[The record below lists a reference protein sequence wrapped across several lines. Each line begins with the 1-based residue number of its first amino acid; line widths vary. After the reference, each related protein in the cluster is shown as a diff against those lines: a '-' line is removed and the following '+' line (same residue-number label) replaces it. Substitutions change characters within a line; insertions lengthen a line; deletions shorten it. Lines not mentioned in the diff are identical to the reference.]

1 MRKLLFILLGMLF
14 CWMPL
19 MAQSGMQIKL
29 QAKASIKGIVVEEDG
44 SPVMYASV
52 VAIASGKVLG
62 GVMTDTTGAF
72 KMDIGKVGKY
82 SLKISSIGYNDVS
95 MEIDRSSGG
104 ALDLGRIVMS
114 LNTLALDG
122 VVVSAEAASRSV
134 SVEKTR
140 ISPQSSAS
148 AATGSVLEVIRG
160 SSSVSVDGNDNVS
173 IRGNSNVLILVD
185 GVPTTLGG
193 LGSIP
198 LANVQSIDIITSPDV
213 KYDSEGT
220 GGIISIVSKKQLA
233 NAFTS
238 MASFNY
244 GFNNFLNGNLALA
257 YNEGRWGFRFN
268 FNGRYERDEIESEL
282 HRRIKQSGRVVDQ
295 IIEATKKTANYNI
308 GANISFKATERDI
321 LTLDFKAIYPR
332 LNNFQDFNRFRQTD
346 ITFNRETY
354 EGSLSYRH
362 IIVPDK
368 KELNLS
374 ASVSSITG
382 HRPSYYYEGG
392 SMVQKSVSGGHPF
405 NSSLQA
411 DYMTALGK
419 GKFETGVKM
428 TYRQNNIDHKMY
440 EYNPQTGEWE
450 LSIPLSNDLKHREY
464 IPAAYAM
471 YSSKLSKKL
480 SLKAGL
486 RFEYSYVTLRNN
498 KDKLDDHSDCFFL
511 APNLVF
517 NWKISAPWSMTF
529 ALSRRI
535 SRPTYPQLNPY
546 INLIDNQTYETGNVN
561 LSPEKANKLDIG
573 YSFAGGKVL
582 INGNA
587 YLNYTQD
594 YINQHA
600 YLENDILIF
609 TYMNDDYFLSAG
621 IDHNFKFNFLKWFS
635 LDLASNTY
643 FVKSQGS
650 FKGAEIRNSGW
661 VNNSN
666 IGLNFKPVKGMN
678 LQAQYFLT
686 TPQYL
691 PQFTTSRIHYC
702 NISVKQSFLKNSLT
716 VSALLTDVFNTRRWD
731 IHSNNNIYSLENISR
746 NLSRMLWIGI
756 SWNFNSFKPLKNA
769 GRKQEED
776 RSVIRLGD

>member
-1 MRKLLFILLGMLF
+1 MKKVVFLILSVCICFQLL
-14 CWMPL
+14 
-19 MAQSGMQIKL
+19 AQNKV
-29 QAKASIKGIVVEEDG
+29 QAIVVEEDG

-52 VAIASGKVLG
+52 IAIASGKVIG

-72 KMDIGKVGKY
+72 RLEIGKIGKC
-82 SLKISSIGYNDVS
+82 SLTISSIGYNDVS
-95 MEIDRSSGG
+95 REIDCSSGG
-104 ALDLGRIVMS
+104 TFDLGRIVMS
-114 LNTLALDG
+114 LNTVALNS
-122 VVVSAEAASRSV
+122 VVVSSQAASKSI

-140 ISPQSSAS
+140 INPQSNAS

-160 SSSVSVDGNDNVS
+160 SSSVNVDGNDNVS

-198 LANVQSIDIITSPDV
+198 VANVRSIDIITSPDV

-268 FNGRYERDEIESEL
+268 FNAKYERDRIESEL
-282 HRRIKQSGRVVDQ
+282 HRSIKQSGSTLDQ
-295 IIEATKKTANYNI
+295 LIAATKKTANYNI
-308 GANISFKATERDI
+308 GTNISFKATKKDI
-321 LTLDFKAIYPR
+321 LTLDFKAVYPR
-332 LNNFQDFNRFRQTD
+332 LNNFQDFNNHYSNGGIQSEKFRQTD

-354 EGSLSYRH
+354 EGSLAYRH
-362 IIVPDK
+362 IFVPDK

-382 HRPSYYYEGG
+382 HRPSFYYEEGQ
-392 SMVQKSVSGGHPF
+392 MVQKSVSGGHPF

-411 DYMTALGK
+411 DYMTAAGK
-419 GKFETGVKM
+419 GRFETGVKM

-440 EYNPQTGEWE
+440 GYNPETGEWE
-450 LSIPLSNDLKHREY
+450 LSVPLSNDLKHREY
-464 IPAAYAM
+464 IPAVYAM
-471 YSSKLSKKL
+471 YSSKLSKKV
-480 SLKAGL
+480 SYKAGL
-486 RFEYSYVTLRNN
+486 RFEYSYVSLHSN
-498 KDKLDDHSDCFFL
+498 KEKLSDHSDCLFL
-511 APNLVF
+511 APNLVL
-517 NWKISAPWSMTF
+517 NWKISEPWSMTF

-546 INLIDNQTYETGNVN
+546 INLIDNQTYETGNIN
-561 LSPEKANKLDIG
+561 LNPEKANKLDIA
-573 YSFAGGKVL
+573 YSFASGKVV

-600 YLENDILIF
+600 YIENDILIF
-609 TYMNDDYFLSAG
+609 TYVNDDYFLSTG
-621 IDHNFKFNFLKWFS
+621 IDHNFKFNLLKWFS
-635 LDLASNTY
+635 LDIASNTY
-643 FVKSQGS
+643 YTKSRGN
-650 FKGAEIRNSGW
+650 FKGTETRNSGW

-666 IGLNFKPVKGMN
+666 VSLNFKPVKGMN
-678 LQAQYFLT
+678 IQAQYFLT
-686 TPQYL
+686 TPQYF

-702 NISVKQSFLKNSLT
+702 NIGVKQSFLKNSLT
-716 VSALLTDVFNTRRWD
+716 VSAILTDIFNTRRWD
-731 IHSNNNIYSLENISR
+731 IHSNNNIYSLENRSR
-746 NLSRMLWIGI
+746 NLSRMFWIGI

-769 GRKQEED
+769 SKKQEED